1 MREKV
6 LDTLETVTGWA
17 VLGNDTVNLATTVRH
32 FHGTT
37 AMEFDKANGAAN
49 TVFAGAARTLTST
62 LNIWDGSE
70 HYTSQAEIRWQLYVS
85 SIANVSYAFI
95 RLGTDASHYVE
106 YRYYD
111 RDIIAG
117 RFTTCRSHLAQFASQ
132 TGDGCN
138 FAAIAYMV
146 VGVAFDAETDTLAD
160 IAVQRIEIV
169 EAPAVN
175 ATIVNSDSDNMATA
189 DSPAPTVTGVMGGIA
204 NAAAPTRVEA
214 MTAQFSMDL
223 KGGVR
228 TKIDLAQ
235 VAKGGDSP
243 ADIVQVGGISTT
255 AAPSYTT
262 AKANALS
269 LTTGGALRARIDT
282 AQTTIGGDAAADIV
296 QVGTATTTAAPTYT
310 TAKQNPIS
318 TNTAGSVRVAV
329 DKAQTTN
336 GGDVTTDGL
345 MQGAL
350 ANATAPTIV
359 EGKMGFASS
368 DLKGGLRVRAD
379 LAQGAQAG
387 TDPTQ
392 RVITGAIA
400 CSTVPTAVTTG
411 QIVTPFVDTIGREVG
426 PAHDLGSGTTLTTP
440 VSEAP
445 RKAYGPS
452 TVTALAAAGST
463 TAVNCIDYGSITW
476 SFVVA
481 SLEAGQFIVVRA
493 EAMDDGTNYHNMA
506 ASGTDTTINA
516 NGNYALR
523 ASGRS
528 NLKTRLT
535 LVTDSVGGAVTVT
548 PTLTMG
554 R

>member
-132 TGDGCN
+132 TGNGCD
-138 FAAIAYMV
+138 FSAIGYMV

-169 EAPAVN
+169 ESPAVN
-175 ATIVNSDSDNMATA
+175 ATIVNSDSDNLGTA
-189 DSPAPTVTGVMGGIA
+189 DAPAPTVTGVMGGVA
-204 NAAAPTRVEA
+204 NALAPTRVEA
-214 MTAQFSMDL
+214 NTAQFSMDL
-223 KGGVR
+223 KGGLR
-228 TKIDLAQ
+228 TKVDLAQ
-235 VAKGGDSP
+235 AAHDAAAPAQVVIAGARANAVGDTPDEGDAAGLSVDLNNNLRITSP
-243 ADIVQVGGISTT
+243 LVQAVPDA
-255 AAPSYTT
+255 AAPSQ
-262 AKANALS
+262 AVLVGAVANA
-269 LTTGGALRARIDT
+269 
-282 AQTTIGGDAAADIV
+282 
-296 QVGTATTTAAPTYT
+296 AAPTPDE
-310 TAKQNPIS
+310 N
-318 TNTAGSVRVAV
+318 
-329 DKAQTTN
+329 D
-336 GGDVTTDGL
+336 L
-345 MQGAL
+345 GAL
-350 ANATAPTIV
+350 SMTLTS
-359 EGKMGFASS
+359 E
-368 DLKGGLRVRAD
+368 LRTRLD
-379 LAQGAQAG
+379 LAQAAPAA
-387 TDPTQ
+387 TDPGQ
-392 RVITGAIA
+392 RVLEGGIGRTV
-400 CSTVPTAVTTG
+400 VPTAVTDG
-411 QIVTPFVDTIGREVG
+411 QTVTPWRDSLGRAVP
-426 PAHDLGSGTTLTTP
+426 PAHDLSSGTDLVTTLYDPIRGT
-440 VSEAP
+440 
-445 RKAYGPS
+445 YGPD
-452 TVTALAAAGST
+452 TMTALAAAGST
-463 TAVNCIDYGSITW
+463 NAVNCLGYSSITW
-476 SFVVA
+476 SLVVA

-493 EAMDDGTNYHNMA
+493 EAMDDGTNYHNMS